1 MMQSRWF
8 WKKWHKE
15 YQIIGYGV
23 AFLFTVSFV
32 LLWVNYFVGTDAVI
46 HWLKFHHQQTVET
59 VSHTFQVG
67 NFELSIPIESYIT
80 FEYFNGSGLQPNVF
94 ASYAFVLLLMLAAM
108 VLLTVITTFERFW
121 YFVGTGLFILFIASL
136 RLEVLHLFGLTGQ
149 WTTIGVLVIYVLISF
164 YFNSLRSATRFT
176 TRLVTFLSVTAAL
189 GIVFYVFSAVKYPFL
204 HLSVTGYIAG
214 MILSVIFMIMI
225 AHEIVASFVY
235 LTSQGSTSTKSLQ
248 HFSIIS
254 AIYIANLIITYLH
267 EARIINWNFLYINLY
282 LLLSCSVILSLWGY
296 QQREKLYQNITRFN
310 PFGAYFIASMAI
322 ITLSTI
328 AMLLG
333 TANDPAL
340 KVIRDFII
348 FTHLGFGIIFLMYI
362 FSNFVIMYAEDV
374 NVYRVLYTPNRMPYF
389 TYRFAGI
396 ITMLAFVFYS
406 NWHEYVYHGTSGF
419 YNGLGDLYQ
428 AMEKKGLAE
437 AYYQQGRAHGFQN
450 HHSNYVIG
458 FLEGQKN
465 NLELSHNHYQMASGK
480 RPTEYSFVNEGNLYL
495 FEDKFFNAIF
505 SFKEALNTFPDSGP
519 IKNNLGYAYTK
530 IHLMDS
536 SLLMFEQA
544 RQESVSKESAEINF
558 FGFVGQEYIPMDTD
572 SVFKSFETSSPGVIA
587 NALVAETLQK
597 KSFDTR
603 INPIPSKKLD
613 LLTATL
619 LNNYL
624 VNKVK
629 SVDTT
634 FIHEAYRVASDS
646 LNEEYSEALKVS
658 IAHAF
663 YHRNNVNKAMQLLAE
678 LAYLSQ
684 TRQGKY
690 NYVMGLW
697 ALEQGNPDL
706 ASQSFAYAVE
716 YSYKEANLYSA
727 IALAEAHQ
735 YPDAIAAAD
744 TLLKSK
750 NETDR
755 EIGQQLKRTLT
766 ISLTD
771 VLKLSD
777 LEKYQYFRYRINTKD
792 SADFNRIVST
802 FQNNHYK
809 AQALL
814 EMSQRQ
820 FNSGNTTSAIRYF
833 TRLGGIQ
840 FSDEALYE
848 RIQHF
853 ELELL
858 ASRGQFRLLATKIN
872 EGITFSQPRELEK
885 MLYTALISEASG
897 DTTTAELN
905 YKILSTYNPFY
916 EEGIIA
922 AARYFKKHSPDPLRA
937 YNILT
942 DAIHVNKNSIRL
954 LTAYVAE
961 AARMG
966 FDELAVGASQELDLL
981 KSRQ

>member
-1 MMQSRWF
+1 MMQSRWY
-8 WKKWHKE
+8 WKKWQKE
-15 YQIIGYGV
+15 YRIIGYGV
-23 AFLFTVSFV
+23 AALFTISF
-32 LLWVNYFVGTDAVI
+32 LLVWFNYFVGTDTVI

-59 VSHTFQVG
+59 VSHSFQVG

-80 FEYFNGSGLQPNVF
+80 FEYFNGSSLEPNVF
-94 ASYAFVLLLMLAAM
+94 ISNAFVLLLALAAT

-121 YFVGTGLFILFIASL
+121 YFVGTGLFILFIVSL
-136 RLEVLHLFGLTGQ
+136 NLEVLHLFGLSGQ
-149 WTTIGVLVIYVLISF
+149 WTTIGVLIFYVLPSF
-164 YFNSLRSATRFT
+164 YFNSLRSATNFT
-176 TRLVTFLSVTAAL
+176 TRLITFL
-189 GIVFYVFSAVKYPFL
+189 GITSAFGVLIYLFSAVAYPFM
-204 HLSVTGYIAG
+204 HLSVTGYIPG
-214 MILSVIFMIMI
+214 MILSIIFMIMI
-225 AHEIVASFVY
+225 AHEILASFIY
-235 LTSQGSTSTKSLQ
+235 LTSQGTTSTKSLQ

-254 AIYIANLIITYLH
+254 AIYIANLILTYMH
-267 EARIINWNFLYINLY
+267 ESGVVKWNFLYINLY
-282 LLLSCSVILSLWGY
+282 LLLSISVILSLWGY
-296 QQREKLYQNITRFN
+296 QQREKLYQNITRFH
-310 PFGAYFIASMAI
+310 PFGAYFIACLAI
-322 ITLSTI
+322 ITFATI
-328 AMLLG
+328 ALLLG

-348 FTHLGFGIIFLMYI
+348 FTHLGFGLIFLMYI
-362 FSNFVIMYAEDV
+362 FSNFILMMADDV
-374 NVYRVLYTPNRMPYF
+374 NVYKILYTPNRMPYF
-389 TYRFAGI
+389 TYRFAGL

-406 NWHEYVYHGTSGF
+406 NWHEYVYHSTSGF
-419 YNGLGDLYQ
+419 YNALGDLYQ
-428 AMEKKGLAE
+428 KMEKKGLAE
-437 AYYQQGRAHGFQN
+437 AYYQQGRASGFQN

-465 NLELSHNHYQMASGK
+465 NLELAHNHYQMASGK
-480 RPTEYSFVNEGNLYL
+480 RPTEYSVVNEGNLYL

-505 SFKEALNTFPDSGP
+505 SFKDALNTFPDSGP

-530 IHLMDS
+530 IHLTDS

-572 SVFKSFETSSPGVIA
+572 SVLKSFNTTSPGVIS
-587 NALVAETLQK
+587 NALVAATLQK
-597 KSFDTR
+597 QSFKTA
-603 INPIPSKKLD
+603 INPIPNNKLD

-619 LNNYL
+619 LNNYI

-629 SVDTT
+629 DADTT
-634 FIHEAYRVASDS
+634 FINEAYRVASDS

-663 YHRNNVNKAMQLLAE
+663 YHRSNVGKAMQLLAE

-690 NYVMGLW
+690 NYIMGLW
-697 ALEQGNPDL
+697 ALEQGNADL
-706 ASQSFAYAVE
+706 AVQCFAYAVE
-716 YSYKEANLYSA
+716 YSYKEAKLYSA

-735 YPDAIAAAD
+735 YPEAITAAD
-744 TLLKSK
+744 TLLMSK
-750 NETDR
+750 NENDQ

-766 ISLTD
+766 ISLSD

-777 LEKYQYFRYRINTKD
+777 LEKYQYVRYRISTKD
-792 SADFNRIVST
+792 STDFNRIVNT
-802 FQNNHYK
+802 FQDTHYK

-820 FNSGNTTSAIRYF
+820 FNGGNTTAAIRYF
-833 TRLGGIQ
+833 TRLGGVQ
-840 FSDEALYE
+840 FTDEALYE
-848 RIQHF
+848 KIQHF

-905 YKILSTYNPFY
+905 YKVLSTYNPFY
-916 EEGIIA
+916 EEGVIA
-922 AARYFKKHSPDPLRA
+922 AARYFKKHSTDPLRA

-942 DAIHVNKNSIRL
+942 DAFHVNKNSIRL
-954 LTAYVAE
+954 LTAYIAE

-966 FDELAVGASQELDLL
+966 FDQYAASASQELEIL